1 MGREIN
7 PASLLLPADLGAV
20 ADITLKAYPA
30 QYALQPLIAAGAA
43 FRLQQ
48 ADRVA
53 RIARIVVRAPQ
64 QTVRRTADPS
74 KFRPAS
80 LETADHSLPF
90 CVASGLL
97 DGGLT
102 VAGLQ
107 EGRWNDADV
116 LQLMDRMAVEAT
128 GEDDAFAVEGQEI
141 ELTFDD
147 GSSTRLVCTYPV
159 DGASWRAIAIGKLP
173 AVPGARINADR
184 ETGRASGR
192 ERVW

>member
-80 LETADHSLPF
+80 RETADHSLPF
-90 CVASGLL
+90 SVESGLL

-107 EGRWNDADV
+107 EGRWKAADV
-116 LQLMDRMAVEAT
+116 PPLMYRLARAAHGADAAIA
-128 GEDDAFAVEGQEI
+128 GEGNEVNV
-141 ELTFDD
+141 TFDA
-147 GSSTRLVCTYPV
+147 GSTTRTSVTAPV
-159 DGASWRAIAIGKLP
+159 RG
-173 AVPGARINADR
+173 
-184 ETGRASGR
+184 
-192 ERVW
+192 

>member
-7 PASLLLPADLGAV
+7 PASLLPPADLGAV

-80 LETADHSLPF
+80 RETADPRLPF

-107 EGRWNDADV
+107 SGRWQIGGA
-116 LQLMDRMAVEAT
+116 AC
-128 GEDDAFAVEGQEI
+128 GERGCQ
-141 ELTFDD
+141 
-147 GSSTRLVCTYPV
+147 
-159 DGASWRAIAIGKLP
+159 
-173 AVPGARINADR
+173 NR
-184 ETGRASGR
+184 E
-192 ERVW
+192 

>member
-1 MGREIN
+1 MAFALLAKRAIELTELASAALRAQARACEEVIRLLERLMGREIN

-74 KFRPAS
+74 KFS
-80 LETADHSLPF
+80 QL
-90 CVASGLL
+90 
-97 DGGLT
+97 
-102 VAGLQ
+102 
-107 EGRWNDADV
+107 GR
-116 LQLMDRMAVEAT
+116 E
-128 GEDDAFAVEGQEI
+128 
-141 ELTFDD
+141 
-147 GSSTRLVCTYPV
+147 
-159 DGASWRAIAIGKLP
+159 
-173 AVPGARINADR
+173 
-184 ETGRASGR
+184 SGR
-192 ERVW
+192 ERVCQDV